1 MSELDTFENNF
12 IVFANA
18 ISNFENQ
25 LEKTEY
31 KQEDVKLLVFQT
43 KNKLKNLYQEVSQEL
58 DRVEQE
64 LVGAEQPE
72 LPRETKSLTIADL
85 AKNFKKN

>member
-1 MSELDTFENNF
+1 MSELLLFENNF

-25 LEKTEY
+25 LEKTDY

-43 KNKLKNLYQEVSQEL
+43 KNKLKNLYQDISDEL
-58 DRVEQE
+58 DRVEQ
-64 LVGAEQPE
+64 L
-72 LPRETKSLTIADL
+72 
-85 AKNFKKN
+85 KNF

>member
-25 LEKTEY
+25 LNKTDY
-31 KQEDVKLLVFQT
+31 KQEDIKLLVFQT
-43 KNKLKNLYQEVSQEL
+43 KNKLKNLYQDISDEL
-58 DRVEQE
+58 DRVEQ
-64 LVGAEQPE
+64 L
-72 LPRETKSLTIADL
+72 K
-85 AKNFKKN
+85 

>member
-58 DRVEQE
+58 DRVEQ
-64 LVGAEQPE
+64 L
-72 LPRETKSLTIADL
+72 
-85 AKNFKKN
+85 KNF

>member
-1 MSELDTFENNF
+1 MNELDTFENNF

-25 LEKTEY
+25 LEKTDY

-43 KNKLKNLYQEVSQEL
+43 KNKLKNLYQDISDEL
-58 DRVEQE
+58 DRVEQ
-64 LVGAEQPE
+64 L
-72 LPRETKSLTIADL
+72 K
-85 AKNFKKN
+85 

>member
-25 LEKTEY
+25 LNKTDY
-31 KQEDVKLLVFQT
+31 KQEDIKLLVFQT
-43 KNKLKNLYQEVSQEL
+43 KNKLKNLYQDISDEL
-58 DRVEQE
+58 DRVEQ
-64 LVGAEQPE
+64 L
-72 LPRETKSLTIADL
+72 
-85 AKNFKKN
+85 KNF

>member
-18 ISNFENQ
+18 ISNFENR
-25 LEKTEY
+25 LVKTEY

-58 DRVEQE
+58 DRVEQ
-64 LVGAEQPE
+64 L
-72 LPRETKSLTIADL
+72 
-85 AKNFKKN
+85 KNF

>member
-25 LEKTEY
+25 LNKTEY

-58 DRVEQE
+58 DRVEQ
-64 LVGAEQPE
+64 L
-72 LPRETKSLTIADL
+72 
-85 AKNFKKN
+85 KNF

>member
-25 LEKTEY
+25 LNKTDY
-31 KQEDVKLLVFQT
+31 RQEDVKLLVFQT
-43 KNKLKNLYQEVSQEL
+43 KNKLKNLYQDISDEL
-58 DRVEQE
+58 DRVEQ
-64 LVGAEQPE
+64 L
-72 LPRETKSLTIADL
+72 K
-85 AKNFKKN
+85 

>member
-25 LEKTEY
+25 LEKTDY

-43 KNKLKNLYQEVSQEL
+43 KNKLKNLYQDISDEL
-58 DRVEQE
+58 DRVEQ
-64 LVGAEQPE
+64 L
-72 LPRETKSLTIADL
+72 K
-85 AKNFKKN
+85 

>member
-1 MSELDTFENNF
+1 MSELLLFENNF

-25 LEKTEY
+25 LEKTDY

-43 KNKLKNLYQEVSQEL
+43 KNKLKNLYQDISDEI
-58 DRVEQE
+58 DRVEQ
-64 LVGAEQPE
+64 L
-72 LPRETKSLTIADL
+72 
-85 AKNFKKN
+85 KNF

>member
-25 LEKTEY
+25 LEKTDY

-43 KNKLKNLYQEVSQEL
+43 KNKLKNLYQEISDEL
-58 DRVEQE
+58 DRVEQ
-64 LVGAEQPE
+64 L
-72 LPRETKSLTIADL
+72 
-85 AKNFKKN
+85 KNF

>member
-1 MSELDTFENNF
+1 MNELDTFENNF

-25 LEKTEY
+25 LEKTDY

-43 KNKLKNLYQEVSQEL
+43 KNKLKNLYQDISDEL
-58 DRVEQE
+58 DRVEQ
-64 LVGAEQPE
+64 L
-72 LPRETKSLTIADL
+72 
-85 AKNFKKN
+85 KNF

>member
-25 LEKTEY
+25 LNKTDY
-31 KQEDVKLLVFQT
+31 RQEDVKLLVFQT
-43 KNKLKNLYQEVSQEL
+43 KNKLKNLYQDISDEL
-58 DRVEQE
+58 DRVEQ
-64 LVGAEQPE
+64 L
-72 LPRETKSLTIADL
+72 
-85 AKNFKKN
+85 KNF

>member
-43 KNKLKNLYQEVSQEL
+43 KNKLKNLYQDISDEL
-58 DRVEQE
+58 DRVEQ
-64 LVGAEQPE
+64 L
-72 LPRETKSLTIADL
+72 
-85 AKNFKKN
+85 KNF

>member
-1 MSELDTFENNF
+1 MEALINKTQALQIAHSILTHQKALDDYGFTVKKE
-12 IVFANA
+12 AAA
-18 ISNFENQ
+18 IIQ
-25 LEKTEY
+25 DLI
-31 KQEDVKLLVFQT
+31 
-43 KNKLKNLYQEVSQEL
+43 EL

>member
-18 ISNFENQ
+18 MSNFENQ

-43 KNKLKNLYQEVSQEL
+43 KNKLKHLYQEISEQL
-58 DRVEQE
+58 DRVEQ
-64 LVGAEQPE
+64 L
-72 LPRETKSLTIADL
+72 K
-85 AKNFKKN
+85 

>member
-25 LEKTEY
+25 LNKTDY

-43 KNKLKNLYQEVSQEL
+43 KNKLKNLYQDVSDEL
-58 DRVEQE
+58 DSGFGESEV
-64 LVGAEQPE
+64 
-72 LPRETKSLTIADL
+72 
-85 AKNFKKN
+85 

>member
-25 LEKTEY
+25 LEKTDY
-31 KQEDVKLLVFQT
+31 KQDDVKLLVFQT

-58 DRVEQE
+58 DRVEQ
-64 LVGAEQPE
+64 L
-72 LPRETKSLTIADL
+72 
-85 AKNFKKN
+85 KNF

>member
-25 LEKTEY
+25 LNKTEY

-43 KNKLKNLYQEVSQEL
+43 KNKLKNLYQDISDEL
-58 DRVEQE
+58 DRVEQ
-64 LVGAEQPE
+64 L
-72 LPRETKSLTIADL
+72 
-85 AKNFKKN
+85 KNF